1 MKHRNSLLVL
11 SCLPV
16 GLMLAAFGLM
26 LAIIAA
32 PLMPW
37 IWPLTV
43 NAANHHDS
51 APVPPGGV
59 SRDPGAPGVKNG

>member
-11 SCLPV
+11 FCLPV

-26 LAIIAA
+26 IAIIAA
-32 PLMPW
+32 PLVPW

-51 APVPPGGV
+51 APVPPDGTT
-59 SRDPGAPGVKNG
+59 RDPAPQRVKNG